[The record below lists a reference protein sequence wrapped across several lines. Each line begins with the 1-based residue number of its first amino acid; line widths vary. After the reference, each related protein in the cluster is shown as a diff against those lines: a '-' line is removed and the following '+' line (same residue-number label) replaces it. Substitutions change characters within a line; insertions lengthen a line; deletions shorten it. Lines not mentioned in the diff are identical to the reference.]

1 MFKKIKIFFFISFFL
16 YNPNR
21 VNSEIVKIKLSN
33 EAVVAFYN
41 YISSDRG
48 PLDKFLVTVDGQG
61 VFIWACPQT
70 LCFPAH
76 TSFYTKPCSKLHNG
90 KKCKIFAVN
99 RKIRLDKSIKH
110 VKFSENLL
118 KFKKKNTL
126 KEVKKNLK
134 ELGHIN

>member
-1 MFKKIKIFFFISFFL
+1 MFKKIKIFLFFFLL
-16 YNPNR
+16 YNPNS

-33 EAVVAFYN
+33 EAVVAFYS

-48 PLDKFLVTVDGQG
+48 PLDKFLVTVNGKG

-70 LCFPAH
+70 LCFPAR
-76 TSFYTKPCSKLHNG
+76 TSFYTKPCSKLYNG

-99 RKIRLDKSIKH
+99 RKIRLNESNKQ
-110 VKFSENLL
+110 VKFSENLS
-118 KFKKKNTL
+118 KFKKNHTL